1 MGPQAGKQRPP
12 FPAPVPSNKQKV
24 STYSQLLLPKKGKEK
39 KKALRVSRK
48 LTTTLENV
56 RAR

>member
-1 MGPQAGKQRPP
+1 
-12 FPAPVPSNKQKV
+12 V